1 MKGAEPLAA
10 TRLEDLR
17 KEYALET
24 LDESRVDRDPMK
36 QFQAW
41 MEEAI
46 RAQALEPTAMT
57 LSTMDARGRPAG
69 RIVLLKGAD
78 ARGFVFFTNYESRKA
93 RDLAAH
99 PAAALTF
106 LWKELERQV
115 RIEGT
120 VEKVSA
126 EESRAYYE
134 TRPLGSRIGA
144 WASPQS
150 EPIESRA
157 WLEGRWDEFTRKHG
171 ENPPLPPHWGGYR
184 VIPDYLE
191 FWQGRHSR
199 LHDRV
204 AYTRRGCEAPAES
217 NAWKIAR
224 LAP

>member
-1 MKGAEPLAA
+1 MKRAEPLAT

-17 KEYALET
+17 KEYSLET
-24 LDESRVDRDPMK
+24 LDEGQVERDPMR

-46 RAQALEPTAMT
+46 RAEALEPTAMT
-57 LSTMDARGRPAG
+57 LSTVDARGRPAG

-78 ARGFVFFTNYESRKA
+78 ARGFVFFTNYESRKG
-93 RDLAAH
+93 RDLAAR
-99 PAAALTF
+99 PVAALTF

-115 RIEGT
+115 RIEGA

-126 EESRAYYE
+126 EESRAYFE

-150 EPIESRA
+150 SPIESRA
-157 WLEGRWDEFTRKHG
+157 WLEGRWDALTREHG
-171 ENPPLPPHWGGYR
+171 ESPPLPPHWGGYR
-184 VIPDYLE
+184 VIPDYVE
-191 FWQGRHSR
+191 FWQGRRSR

-204 AYTRRGCEAPAES
+204 AYTRGDGEAGAS
-217 NAWKIAR
+217 AAWKIAR